1 MIIFF
6 LADFY
11 QNFRKFR
18 DLVERKIAL
27 PLQEWKDTKWDLM
40 HFSRTYETL
49 QQQLDDVRNAVG
61 KARLLNYKEANIL
74 VLYNFFNKV

>member
-1 MIIFF
+1 MTISF

-18 DLVERKIAL
+18 DLVERKMAL

-40 HFSRTYETL
+40 HFSKIYEKL
-49 QQQLDDVRNAVG
+49 QQQLEDVRNLVE
-61 KARLLNYKEANIL
+61 KARMIKNKEANI
-74 VLYNFFNKV
+74 

>member
-6 LADFY
+6 FADFH

-27 PLQEWKDTKWDLM
+27 PLQEWKDTKWDFM

-49 QQQLDDVRNAVG
+49 QQQLYDVRNSVE
-61 KARLLNYKEANIL
+61 KARLLKNKEANIL
-74 VLYNFFNKV
+74 VYNLFNKV